1 MRHRKKS
8 EKFSRPRAQRK
19 ALIKSLLRSLVIY
32 ERIATTESKA
42 KALRSWADK
51 LITWAKTDTVSN
63 RRLSYRL
70 LENHALVKRL
80 FDNIGPR
87 FKDVGGGYTRVVDF
101 GFRKGD
107 GAKLSFLELTRIERK
122 LKGKKSEEEKEKKIK
137 KEKEAPKKEEKRGI
151 VSGVKKMFRS
161 KKDIQE

>member
-19 ALIKSLLRSLVIY
+19 ALVKSLLRSLIIS

-42 KALRSWADK
+42 KALRPWADK
-51 LITWAKTDTVSN
+51 LIGWAKAGTLNN

-70 LENHALVKRL
+70 LEDHALVKRL

-87 FKDVGGGYTRVVDF
+87 FKDVKGGYTRVVDF

-122 LKGKKSEEEKEKKIK
+122 LKGKKGEEEKEKKTK
-137 KEKEAPKKEEKRGI
+137 KEKETPKKEEKRGI